1 MKKQITATVAT
12 LSFIVVLTTI
22 GFAGLGATLNAKVPF
37 DFMVNGKTMPAGEY
51 TLTPGAA
58 PYTLIIRNVE
68 KGDAAITIVRKGNDG
83 MNQHANLT
91 FRRYGNQSFLA
102 ATNDGWGGS
111 QELPVSKAEQKAARG
126 KDNLAMKDVTP
137 EIITIGATIG
147 Q

>member
-12 LSFIVVLTTI
+12 LSFIVVLTAI
-22 GFAGLGATLNAKVPF
+22 GFAGLRATLNADIPF
-37 DFMVNGKTMPAGEY
+37 DFIVNGKTLPAGEY

-68 KGDAAITIVRKGNDG
+68 KGDAAVTIVRSSADRKN
-83 MNQHANLT
+83 HPASLT
-91 FRRYGNQSFLA
+91 FRRYGNQNFLA
-102 ATNDGWGGS
+102 GTNDGWGGN

-126 KDNLAMKDVTP
+126 KDNLAMKNVTP
-137 EIITIGATIG
+137 EIVTISATIG